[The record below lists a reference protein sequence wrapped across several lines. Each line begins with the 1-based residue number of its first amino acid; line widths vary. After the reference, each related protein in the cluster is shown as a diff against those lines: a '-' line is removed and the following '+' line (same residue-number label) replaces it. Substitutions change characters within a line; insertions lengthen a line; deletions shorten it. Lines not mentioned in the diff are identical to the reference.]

1 MKKRKKNK
9 RKWSKLH
16 YQAKIGCWNPWS
28 YSFERHDYCK
38 SLQYDI
44 LGLTELH
51 NLQQQKRF
59 QDRTWICSAQAEQDK
74 EGRSTDPATGVAIML
89 SNRMADK
96 LMDEGHVGTRIAWA
110 RIAGPVCNIFFVVVY
125 IPHKGRTSAPYA
137 KDTIKQ
143 LKQLLQTVRKSDC
156 ILLAGDFNCQ
166 LQRNVEGCTGKWSM
180 TQREDGGHG
189 NKMIDLMREFDLF
202 AVDTLFKPKSKVN
215 TDIATPHT
223 CPKTQKEGPKS

>member
-74 EGRSTDPATGVAIML
+74 EGRSTDPAAGVAIML

-96 LMDEGHVGTRIAWA
+96 LMDEGHVGTRIAWT

-125 IPHKGRTSAPYA
+125 IPHKGRTSAPYV

-143 LKQLLQTVRKSDC
+143 LKKLLETVRKSDC
-156 ILLAGDFNCQ
+156 ILLADDFNCQ
-166 LQRNVEGCTGKWSM
+166 LQRNIEGCTGKWR
-180 TQREDGGHG
+180 QY
-189 NKMIDLMREFDLF
+189 
-202 AVDTLFKPKSKVN
+202 DT
-215 TDIATPHT
+215 
-223 CPKTQKEGPKS
+223 ER